1 MNILIIGGLLG
12 LAVLAILGAVLLG
25 VGEDRAEKVQKEL
38 QEQQNSS
45 TVPLPQPAQSRPA
58 ASQPAY
64 PSVPATPLLSRPT
77 VTLPVSGE
85 DETTGG
91 LSLADLNGQVREI
104 TSELRA
110 LAQRAG
116 DLQLRLNTLSAA
128 LESQEASSS
137 EPLSADPPT
146 DFFADETERRVL

>member
-25 VGEDRAEKVQKEL
+25 VGEDRAEKAQEKAQKEL
-38 QEQQNSS
+38 KEQQNSPAA
-45 TVPLPQPAQSRPA
+45 PLPQPAV
-58 ASQPAY
+58 SQPAY
-64 PSVPATPLLSRPT
+64 QSVPTTPLLSRPT
-77 VTLPVSGE
+77 VTLPVSGVG
-85 DETTGG
+85 ETTDG

-116 DLQLRLNTLSAA
+116 DLQLRLNILSTA
-128 LESQEASSS
+128 LESQEASPS
-137 EPLSADPPT
+137 EPFIAGPPA
-146 DFFADETERRVL
+146 DFFTDEAERRVL